1 MFDAISDTRRIDAMT
16 SGGRGL
22 TLGTIVPLARTK
34 FLGWFTRFALSA
46 MMPRT
51 DTIKGVADTNLGPF
65 LKKFRKEAPFL
76 LRLALGASSF
86 VFVISPLFTL
96 FLPLPAFFLSA
107 KLKDR
112 HAQKLAYH
120 GNYLLR
126 QSAFML
132 KMIAALSWA
141 SDDEVRT
148 QLGLPLLPP
157 DPGTW
162 RQGT

>member
-1 MFDAISDTRRIDAMT
+1 MGWITR
-16 SGGRGL
+16 L
-22 TLGTIVPLARTK
+22 
-34 FLGWFTRFALSA
+34 ALSA

-51 DTIKGVADTNLGPF
+51 ETVKGVADTGLEPF
-65 LKKFRKEAPFL
+65 LKKFGKEAPFL
-76 LRLALGASSF
+76 LRLALGASAW
-86 VFVISPLFTL
+86 VFVLSPLFTL
-96 FLPLPAFFLSA
+96 YLPVPAFFLTA
-107 KLKDR
+107 KMKDR
-112 HAQKLAYH
+112 HAQKLSYH

-148 QLGLPLLPP
+148 QLGLPLIPP